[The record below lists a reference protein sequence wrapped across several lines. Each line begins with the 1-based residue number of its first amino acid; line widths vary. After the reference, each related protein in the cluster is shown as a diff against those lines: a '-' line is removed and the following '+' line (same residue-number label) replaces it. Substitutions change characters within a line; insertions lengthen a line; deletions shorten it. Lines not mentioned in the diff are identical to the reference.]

1 MANRAMEMGTLAH
14 RVLGPYSQFAAM
26 YDRTLGIPAFLR
38 TRRAFEALVRRYGI
52 RFRSA
57 ADLGCGTGLF
67 ACYVSRCW
75 RVPVFAVDISP
86 AMLREAARNCGNVN
100 VCLLRQDIRALRLP
114 HPVDLVSANF
124 DTLNHLVADSDLR
137 LAFRRIHD
145 NLRPGGH
152 LYFDL
157 ITPCQPLGG
166 RRTYVRRFGATSDQV
181 LQQIRWSPR
190 RRLLSI
196 IVVLHSPRSRLS
208 TLEVHRERAYSLRE
222 VGRWLFDAGF
232 VIRGIHDAATLRV
245 ASGCPPRIIIVAQK
259 HPHVNPQEVCCEA
272 PIYRGNA
279 SGKKT

>member
-57 ADLGCGTGLF
+57 ADLGCGTGLS

-75 RVPVFAVDISP
+75 SGPVFAVDISP
-86 AMLREAARNCGNVN
+86 AMLREAARNCGNVD
-100 VCLLRQDIRALRLP
+100 VCLLRQDSLRLP
-114 HPVDLVSANF
+114 HPVELVTANF
-124 DTLNHLVADSDLR
+124 DTLNHFVAESDLQ
-137 LAFRRIHD
+137 LAFRRIAD

-152 LYFDL
+152 LFFDL
-157 ITPCQPLGG
+157 VTPCQSLGG
-166 RRTYVRRFGATSDQV
+166 SRTYVRRLHAASRQV
-181 LQQIRWSPR
+181 LQRIHWSPR
-190 RRLLSI
+190 RRILSI
-196 IVVLHSPRSRLS
+196 IAVLHSPRSQLS

-222 VGRWLFDAGF
+222 VGRWLLDAGF

-245 ASGCPPRIIIVAQK
+245 ASGCPPRIIVVAQK
-259 HPHVNPQEVCCEA
+259 HPRQ
-272 PIYRGNA
+272 RG
-279 SGKKT
+279 

>member
-1 MANRAMEMGTLAH
+1 MEMVTLAH
-14 RVLGPYSQFAAM
+14 RVLRPYSQFAAT

-67 ACYVSRCW
+67 ACYLSRCW
-75 RVPVFAVDISP
+75 NVPVFAVDISP
-86 AMLREAARNCGNVN
+86 AMLREAARNCSNVN
-100 VCLLRQDIRALRLP
+100 VCLLRQDIRSLRLP
-114 HPVDLVSANF
+114 HPVDLVTANF

-166 RRTYVRRFGATSDQV
+166 RRTYVQRLGTASDQV

-190 RRLLSI
+190 RRILSI
-196 IVVLHSPRSRLS
+196 IVVLHSPRSLLS
-208 TLEVHRERAYSLRE
+208 TPEVHRERAYSPAE
-222 VGRWLFDAGF
+222 VGRWLMDGGF
-232 VIRGIHDAATLRV
+232 VIRGIHDAATLRL
-245 ASGCPPRIIIVAQK
+245 AAGCPPRIIVLAQK
-259 HPHVNPQEVCCEA
+259 HPRVDA
-272 PIYRGNA
+272 ARG
-279 SGKKT
+279 GQPVVQ